1 MTVGIVTDSTADISP
16 QQAQA
21 LGITI
26 IPLTIFFGENAYLDG
41 VELDNASFYTKLQ
54 ESESFPRTSQPSP
67 TVFQEAYIRLIDAGV
82 DGILSV
88 HISSKLS
95 GTYQCAC
102 VARDTLPD
110 DVKKIPLEIIDSQ
123 SVSVGMS
130 QAVLQ
135 AAREARTG
143 VGLKEIKAHLLNQL
157 SRTRVLCVLD
167 TLEYAKRGGRLG
179 SAAAFLGNLLNM
191 KPIIS
196 LKDGAVIAVER
207 PRTRSK
213 AYTRVAELVS
223 DMGKIEQLVIGESNE
238 EVGQELVQALK
249 TVYQGDIPRYQ
260 LGAVLGA
267 HGGPGIVGV
276 GVITAR
282 ELQESR

>member
-16 QQAQA
+16 QQSQT
-21 LGITI
+21 LGITV
-26 IPLTIFFGENAYLDG
+26 IPLTVFFGEDAYLDG
-41 VELDNASFYTKLQ
+41 IELDNADFYTKLQ
-54 ESESFPRTSQPSP
+54 ESEVFPRTSQPSP
-67 TVFQEAYIRLIDAGV
+67 TVFQEAYLRLIDSGV

-102 VARDTLPD
+102 AARDTLPD

-123 SVSVGMS
+123 SISVGMS

-135 AAREARTG
+135 AAREARMG
-143 VGLKEIKAHLLNQL
+143 VELKEIRAHLLDQL

-179 SAAAFLGNLLNM
+179 SAAAFLGTLLNI

-213 AYTRVAELVS
+213 AYTRIAELIS

-238 EVGQELVQALK
+238 EVGQELAQALK
-249 TVYQGDIPRYQ
+249 TIYQGDITRYK

-276 GVITAR
+276 GVITAGKS
-282 ELQESR
+282 QE

>member
-1 MTVGIVTDSTADISP
+1 MTIGIVTDSTTDISP
-16 QQAQA
+16 QQARA

-26 IPLTIFFGENAYLDG
+26 IPLTVFFGEDAYLDG
-41 VELDNASFYTKLQ
+41 IELDNAGFYTKLQ
-54 ESESFPRTSQPSP
+54 ESEVFPRTSQPSP
-67 TVFQEAYIRLIDAGV
+67 TVFQEAYMRLFDRGV

-88 HISSKLS
+88 HLSSKLS
-95 GTYQCAC
+95 GTYQSACA
-102 VARDTLPD
+102 ARDTLPD

-130 QAVLQ
+130 QAILQ
-135 AAREARTG
+135 AAREARMG
-143 VGLKEIKAHLLNQL
+143 VGLEEIKAHLLDQL
-157 SRTRVLCVLD
+157 SRTRILCVLD
-167 TLEYAKRGGRLG
+167 TLEYARRGGRLG
-179 SAAAFLGNLLNM
+179 SATAVLGNLLNI

-213 AYTRVAELVS
+213 AYTRIAQLVI

-238 EVGQELVQALK
+238 EVGQELMQAL
-249 TVYQGDIPRYQ
+249 TTIYQGDIPRYK

-276 GVITAR
+276 AVISAGK
-282 ELQESR
+282 LQE

>member
-1 MTVGIVTDSTADISP
+1 MTIGIVTDSTTDISP
-16 QQAQA
+16 QQARA

-26 IPLTIFFGENAYLDG
+26 IPLTVFFGEDAYLDG
-41 VELDNASFYTKLQ
+41 IELDNAGFYTKLQ
-54 ESESFPRTSQPSP
+54 ESEVFPRTSQPSP
-67 TVFQEAYIRLIDAGV
+67 TVFQEAYMRLFDRGV

-88 HISSKLS
+88 HLSSKLS
-95 GTYQCAC
+95 GTYQSACA
-102 VARDTLPD
+102 ARDTLPD

-130 QAVLQ
+130 QAILQ
-135 AAREARTG
+135 AAREARMG
-143 VGLKEIKAHLLNQL
+143 VGLEEIKTHLLDQL
-157 SRTRVLCVLD
+157 SRTRILCVLD
-167 TLEYAKRGGRLG
+167 TLEYARRGGRLG
-179 SAAAFLGNLLNM
+179 SATAVLGNLLNI

-213 AYTRVAELVS
+213 AYTRIAQLVI

-238 EVGQELVQALK
+238 EVGQELMQAL
-249 TVYQGDIPRYQ
+249 TTIYQGDIPRYK

-276 GVITAR
+276 AVISAGK
-282 ELQESR
+282 LQE

>member
-1 MTVGIVTDSTADISP
+1 MPVRIVTDSTADISP

-26 IPLTIFFGENAYLDG
+26 IPLTVSFGEDAYLDG
-41 VELDNASFYTKLQ
+41 TELDNVGFYKKLQ
-54 ESESFPRTSQPSP
+54 ESKVFPRTSQPSP
-67 TVFQEAYIRLIDAGV
+67 TIFQEAYIRLIDAGA

-102 VARDTLPD
+102 AAQDTLPD
-110 DVKKIPLEIIDSQ
+110 DVKKIPIEIIDSQ

-130 QAVLQ
+130 QDVLQ
-135 AAREARTG
+135 AAREARAG
-143 VGLKEIKAHLLNQL
+143 VGLEEIKAHLLDQH

-179 SAAAFLGNLLNM
+179 SAASFLGNMLNI

-196 LKDGAVIAVER
+196 LKDGAVILVEQ

-213 AYTRVAELVS
+213 AYRRIAQLVS

-238 EVGQELVQALK
+238 EVGQQLAQALN
-249 TVYQGDIPRYQ
+249 TTYQGDISTYK

-267 HGGPGIVGV
+267 HGGPGSVAV
-276 GVITAR
+276 AVITAR
-282 ELQESR
+282 KSQE

>member
-1 MTVGIVTDSTADISP
+1 MTVRIVTDSTADISP
-16 QQAQA
+16 QQAQS

-26 IPLTIFFGENAYLDG
+26 IPLTIFFGEDAYLDEI
-41 VELDNASFYTKLQ
+41 ELDNAGFYTKLQ
-54 ESESFPRTSQPSP
+54 ESEVFPRTSQPSP
-67 TVFQEAYIRLIDAGV
+67 TVFQEAYIRLIDGGA

-102 VARDTLPD
+102 AARDTLPD
-110 DVKKIPLEIIDSQ
+110 DMKKIPLEIIDSQ
-123 SVSVGMS
+123 SISVGMS

-135 AAREARTG
+135 AAREARMG
-143 VGLKEIKAHLLNQL
+143 AGLKEIKDHLLDQL
-157 SRTRVLCVLD
+157 SRTRILCVLD
-167 TLEYAKRGGRLG
+167 TLEYARRGGRLG
-179 SAAAFLGNLLNM
+179 SATAVLGNLLNI

-213 AYTRVAELVS
+213 AYTRIAQLVI

-238 EVGQELVQALK
+238 EVGQELMQAL
-249 TVYQGDIPRYQ
+249 TTIYQGDIPRYK

-276 GVITAR
+276 AVISAGK
-282 ELQESR
+282 LQE

>member
-1 MTVGIVTDSTADISP
+1 MTVRIVTDSTADISP
-16 QQAQA
+16 QQAQS

-26 IPLTIFFGENAYLDG
+26 IPLTIFFGEDAYLDEI
-41 VELDNASFYTKLQ
+41 ELDNAGFYTKLQ
-54 ESESFPRTSQPSP
+54 ESEVFPRTSQPSP
-67 TVFQEAYIRLIDAGV
+67 TVFQEAYIRLIDGGA

-102 VARDTLPD
+102 AARDTLPD
-110 DVKKIPLEIIDSQ
+110 DMKKIPLEIIDSQ
-123 SVSVGMS
+123 SISVGMS

-135 AAREARTG
+135 AAREARMG
-143 VGLKEIKAHLLNQL
+143 AGLKEIKDHLLDQL
-157 SRTRVLCVLD
+157 SRTRILCVLD
-167 TLEYAKRGGRLG
+167 TLEYARRGGRLG
-179 SAAAFLGNLLNM
+179 SATAVLGNLLNI

-196 LKDGAVIAVER
+196 LKEGAVIAVER

-213 AYTRVAELVS
+213 AYTRIAQLVI

-238 EVGQELVQALK
+238 EVGQELMQAL
-249 TVYQGDIPRYQ
+249 TTIYQGDIPRYK

-276 GVITAR
+276 AVISAGK
-282 ELQESR
+282 LQE

>member
-1 MTVGIVTDSTADISP
+1 MTVRIVTDSTADISP

-26 IPLTIFFGENAYLDG
+26 IPLTVFFGEDAYLDG
-41 VELDNASFYTKLQ
+41 IELDNAGFYSKLQ
-54 ESESFPRTSQPSP
+54 ESEALPRTSQPSP
-67 TVFQEAYIRLIDAGV
+67 TVFQEAYIRLIDGGA

-102 VARDTLPD
+102 AARDALPD
-110 DVKKIPLEIIDSQ
+110 DLKKIPVEIIDSQ

-135 AAREARTG
+135 AAREARAG
-143 VGLKEIKAHLLNQL
+143 VGLEEIKTHVLDQL
-157 SRTRVLCVLD
+157 WRTRILGVLD

-179 SAAAFLGNLLNM
+179 SAAAFLSSLLNI

-196 LKDGAVIAVER
+196 LKDGAVIAVDR
-207 PRTRSK
+207 LRTRSR
-213 AYTRVAELVS
+213 AYTRLVQLVS

-238 EVGQELVQALK
+238 EVGQELAQALR
-249 TVYQGDIPRYQ
+249 TIYQGDIPTYK
-260 LGAVLGA
+260 LGAVLGT
-267 HGGPGIVGV
+267 HGGPGSVAV
-276 GVITAR
+276 AVITASKS
-282 ELQESR
+282 QE

>member
-1 MTVGIVTDSTADISP
+1 MTIGIVTDSTTDISP
-16 QQAQA
+16 QQARA

-26 IPLTIFFGENAYLDG
+26 IPLTVFFGEDAYLDG
-41 VELDNASFYTKLQ
+41 IELDNAGFYTKLQ
-54 ESESFPRTSQPSP
+54 ESETFPRTSQPSP
-67 TVFQEAYIRLIDAGV
+67 TVFQEAYMRLFDRGV

-88 HISSKLS
+88 HLSSKLS

-102 VARDTLPD
+102 AARDTLPD

-135 AAREARTG
+135 AAREARMG
-143 VGLKEIKAHLLNQL
+143 VGLEEIKAHLLDQL
-157 SRTRVLCVLD
+157 SRTRILCVLD
-167 TLEYAKRGGRLG
+167 TLEYARRGGRLG
-179 SAAAFLGNLLNM
+179 SATAALGNLLNI

-196 LKDGAVIAVER
+196 LKDGAVIALER

-213 AYTRVAELVS
+213 AYTRIAQLVS

-238 EVGQELVQALK
+238 EVGQELVQAL
-249 TVYQGDIPRYQ
+249 TTIYQGDIPRYK

-276 GVITAR
+276 AVISAGK
-282 ELQESR
+282 LQE

>member
-26 IPLTIFFGENAYLDG
+26 IPLTVFFGEGAYLDG
-41 VELDNASFYTKLQ
+41 IELDNAGFYTKLQ
-54 ESESFPRTSQPSP
+54 ESEVFPRTSQPSP
-67 TVFQEAYIRLIDAGV
+67 TVFQEAYLRLIDRGV

-102 VARDTLPD
+102 IARDTLPD

-135 AAREARTG
+135 AAREARMG

-167 TLEYAKRGGRLG
+167 TLEYAKRSGRLG
-179 SAAAFLGNLLNM
+179 SAAAFLGTLLNI

-213 AYTRVAELVS
+213 AYTRIAELIS
-223 DMGKIEQLVIGESNE
+223 DMGQIEQLVIGESNE
-238 EVGQELVQALK
+238 EVGQGLAQALK
-249 TVYQGDIPRYQ
+249 TIYQGDIPRYK

-276 GVITAR
+276 GVITAG
-282 ELQESR
+282 ESQE

>member
-1 MTVGIVTDSTADISP
+1 MTVRIVTDSTAAISP
-16 QQAQA
+16 QQAEA

-26 IPLTIFFGENAYLDG
+26 IPLTVFFGEDAYLDG
-41 VELDNASFYTKLQ
+41 IELDNAGFYTKLQ
-54 ESESFPRTSQPSP
+54 ESEVFPRTSQPSP
-67 TVFQEAYIRLIDAGV
+67 TVFQEAYIRLIDGGA

-102 VARDTLPD
+102 AARDTLPD
-110 DVKKIPLEIIDSQ
+110 DMKKIPLEIIDSQ
-123 SVSVGMS
+123 SISVGMS

-135 AAREARTG
+135 AAREARMG
-143 VGLKEIKAHLLNQL
+143 AGLKEIKDHLLDQL
-157 SRTRVLCVLD
+157 SRTRILCVLD
-167 TLEYAKRGGRLG
+167 TLEYARRGGRLG
-179 SAAAFLGNLLNM
+179 SATAVLGNLLNI

-196 LKDGAVIAVER
+196 LKEGAVIAVER

-213 AYTRVAELVS
+213 AYTRIAQLVI

-238 EVGQELVQALK
+238 EVGQELMQAL
-249 TVYQGDIPRYQ
+249 TTIYQGDIPRYK

-276 GVITAR
+276 AVISAGK
-282 ELQESR
+282 LQE

>member
-1 MTVGIVTDSTADISP
+1 MTVRIVTDSTADISP
-16 QQAQA
+16 QQAQS

-26 IPLTIFFGENAYLDG
+26 IPLTIFFGEDAYLDEI
-41 VELDNASFYTKLQ
+41 ELDNAGFYTKLQ
-54 ESESFPRTSQPSP
+54 ESEVFPRTSQPSP
-67 TVFQEAYIRLIDAGV
+67 TVFQEAYIRLIDGGA

-102 VARDTLPD
+102 AARDTLPD
-110 DVKKIPLEIIDSQ
+110 DMKKIPLEIIDSQ
-123 SVSVGMS
+123 SISVGMS

-135 AAREARTG
+135 AAREARMG
-143 VGLKEIKAHLLNQL
+143 AGLKEIKDHLLNQL
-157 SRTRVLCVLD
+157 SRTRILCVLD
-167 TLEYAKRGGRLG
+167 TLEYARRGGRLG
-179 SAAAFLGNLLNM
+179 SATAVLGNLLNI

-213 AYTRVAELVS
+213 AYTRIAQLVI

-238 EVGQELVQALK
+238 EVGQELMQAL
-249 TVYQGDIPRYQ
+249 TTIYQGDIPRYK

-276 GVITAR
+276 AVISAGK
-282 ELQESR
+282 LQE